1 MPLLTDNG
9 IICGDLLVLFKIVFP
24 TKLSMDV
31 KSSLRGIFN
40 VVDRYSDNESLSIE
54 YYKKTDDLDEEEQ
67 GGVQCVQ
74 Q

>member
-9 IICGDLLVLFKIVFP
+9 IIYGDVLVLFKIVFP
-24 TKLSMDV
+24 TKLSNDV
-31 KSSLRGIFN
+31 KISLKDLFN
-40 VVDRYSDNESLSIE
+40 VKDRYSENESLNIE
-54 YYKKTDDLDEEEQ
+54 YYKKVDDLEEEEE